1 MNLWPRG
8 QTLIFRKNKIIMI
21 TSKLIL
27 IFKKN
32 KQSGQH
38 QDFIYYFWNYLTQ
51 TLKKKKSGLTPDT
64 CPEGE
69 LVFEQSSE
77 LDEDVD
83 VGVIVTELLFPE
95 KKIK

>member
-1 MNLWPRG
+1 MR
-8 QTLIFRKNKIIMI
+8 
-21 TSKLIL
+21 LIL
-27 IFKKN
+27 LSLLYACKR
-32 KQSGQH
+32 
-38 QDFIYYFWNYLTQ
+38 
-51 TLKKKKSGLTPDT
+51 KKKRKKDLSLTPDT

-95 KKIK
+95 IQK